1 MRALLAL
8 AAALCALSFQGIAPA
23 QSTANGF
30 GDWAAVVVAGDW
42 RAGSGKPTPAFENA
56 RRDVE
61 STLLKSGFTRGNL
74 RTLGLAEGEGE
85 GSVTTTANLA
95 AALQATT
102 ARGQGGCLVYVTSH
116 GTPAGVVFGREGLL
130 RPGVLGR
137 MLDNACGR
145 RPTVVFVS
153 ACYSG
158 VFVPALAA
166 PNRLVLTAAR
176 PDRTSFG
183 CGEDDRY
190 PFFDACV
197 LSAWPQAADL
207 LALAPAVRRC
217 VDARERELKLQPPSE
232 PQVYVGGHARALLP
246 LLPLPGGKRPA
257 A

>member
-8 AAALCALSFQGIAPA
+8 AAALCALSFQGVAPA
-23 QSTANGF
+23 QSAAAGF
-30 GDWAAVVVAGDW
+30 ADWAAVVVAGDW

-56 RRDVE
+56 RRDME
-61 STLLKSGFTRGNL
+61 TALLKSGFAKANL
-74 RTLGLAEGEGE
+74 RTLGLAEGEGRA
-85 GSVTTTANLA
+85 STTTTANLA
-95 AALQATT
+95 VALQETT
-102 ARGQGGCLVYVTSH
+102 ARGPGGCLVYVTSH

-130 RPGVLGR
+130 RPAA
-137 MLDNACGR
+137 LDRLLDSACGQ

-197 LSAWPQAADL
+197 LAAWPQAPDL
-207 LALAPAVRRC
+207 LALAPAVKRC
-217 VDARERELKLQPPSE
+217 VDARERELNLQPPSE

-246 LLPLPGGKRPA
+246 LLPLPGAVRPA